1 MGAGILGHFSTT
13 DIGFV
18 LSVTLHVLS
27 MASGRRFNDM
37 LSNIT
42 SLIPQMYGARLDWS
56 ESEYDVLTRALV
68 ATEFFQQA
76 GVYCFL
82 HSNSNVDYLTSW
94 DNKQRYH
101 CYRRVLLNVKTC
113 SRYETLWRRMV
124 PPNTLT

>member
-1 MGAGILGHFSTT
+1 MDAGILGHFSTT
-13 DIGFV
+13 DVGFV
-18 LSVTLHVLS
+18 PSVTLNVLT

-82 HSNSNVDYLTSW
+82 HNFDYLTLL
-94 DNKQRYH
+94 DKKQRVASISVTKQYI
-101 CYRRVLLNVKTC
+101 
-113 SRYETLWRRMV
+113 
-124 PPNTLT
+124 